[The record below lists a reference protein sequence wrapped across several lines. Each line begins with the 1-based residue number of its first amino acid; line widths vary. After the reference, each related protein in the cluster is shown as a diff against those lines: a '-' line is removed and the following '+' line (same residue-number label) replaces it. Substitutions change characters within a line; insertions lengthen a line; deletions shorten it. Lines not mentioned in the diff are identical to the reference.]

1 MVDILIGYVIITML
15 IEKRENIM
23 IAQNIFKEIIL
34 NHYYSV
40 VDAIDGIAFN
50 EAEYNLEVKRRVYN
64 LVNPANQKTAEVFN
78 KLYDEL
84 VAEIV

>member
-1 MVDILIGYVIITML
+1 
-15 IEKRENIM
+15 M
-23 IAQNIFKEIIL
+23 IARNIFKEIIL
-34 NHYYSV
+34 NHYYRV
-40 VDAIDGIAFN
+40 VDAFDGIAFN

-78 KLYDEL
+78 EIYDEL